1 MFSLYL
7 ILFPLYFSLLTL
19 LFRIS
24 NSLLLFSQGHKTP
37 VLQRWVAV
45 EAALAKAYIPLWFTI
60 NTIRAEVLNSETL
73 LLYWPSPFKE
83 VPVLRVDLS
92 LV

>member
-1 MFSLYL
+1 M
-7 ILFPLYFSLLTL
+7 
-19 LFRIS
+19 
-24 NSLLLFSQGHKTP
+24 
-37 VLQRWVAV
+37 LQRWVAV

-83 VPVLRVDLS
+83 VPVLRVDLFFI
-92 LV
+92 